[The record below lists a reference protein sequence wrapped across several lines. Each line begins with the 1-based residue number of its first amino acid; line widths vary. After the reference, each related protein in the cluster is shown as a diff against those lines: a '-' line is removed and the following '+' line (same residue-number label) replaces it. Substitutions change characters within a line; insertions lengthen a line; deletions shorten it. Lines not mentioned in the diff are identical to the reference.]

1 MAIIKCPECGQQI
14 SDKAPVCPHC
24 GVEITGKIT
33 RCTQCGEVYFSNLDY
48 CPKCHHATYVSKQ
61 AEAPDETKQKQEHH
75 PTSQQTTSTTTI
87 PPVPPISKPTE
98 TNDRQ
103 KDLKPKKRKTIIY
116 IVALCIAL
124 LISGIVFYCSN
135 SAKIKKENEAYAF
148 ALKSDDVQVL
158 QTYLNN
164 NLDAPEDHRASIM
177 ARLNDLKKQDADWI
191 NALMSDS
198 RTALEYYLVKNP
210 DSEHAVEAR
219 HKIDSIDW
227 TEASNENSIEAMQLY
242 LARHAN
248 GEHVDEA
255 NAALKEIKAKTVQR
269 EDKELVTASMRRFFL
284 SVNVRDEEKLESSV
298 TPIMANF
305 LGKRDASR
313 ADVVTFMNK
322 IYKEDITNMNW
333 HLDNDYQISKKEIG
347 DEQYEYTVDV
357 AAIQK
362 IERTDV
368 SKETEA
374 RYRIKATINPDG
386 LISAMAMTKILE

>member
-61 AEAPDETKQKQEHH
+61 VEAPDETKQKQEHH

-87 PPVPPISKPTE
+87 PPIPPISKPTE

-164 NLDAPEDHRASIM
+164 KDM
-177 ARLNDLKKQDADWI
+177 AG
-191 NALMSDS
+191 
-198 RTALEYYLVKNP
+198 EYG
-210 DSEHAVEAR
+210 
-219 HKIDSIDW
+219 
-227 TEASNENSIEAMQLY
+227 Q
-242 LARHAN
+242 
-248 GEHVDEA
+248 
-255 NAALKEIKAKTVQR
+255 
-269 EDKELVTASMRRFFL
+269 F
-284 SVNVRDEEKLESSV
+284 
-298 TPIMANF
+298 
-305 LGKRDASR
+305 
-313 ADVVTFMNK
+313 
-322 IYKEDITNMNW
+322 
-333 HLDNDYQISKKEIG
+333 
-347 DEQYEYTVDV
+347 
-357 AAIQK
+357 
-362 IERTDV
+362 
-368 SKETEA
+368 
-374 RYRIKATINPDG
+374 
-386 LISAMAMTKILE
+386 

>member
-24 GVEITGKIT
+24 GVEIAGKIT
-33 RCTQCGEVYFSNLDY
+33 RCTQCGEVYFSNQDY

-61 AEAPDETKQKQEHH
+61 AEATNETKQTQEHN
-75 PTSQQTTSTTTI
+75 PTSQQTPPSTTMPPI
-87 PPVPPISKPTE
+87 PPVSKPTD
-98 TNDRQ
+98 TNGRQ
-103 KDLKPKKRKTIIY
+103 EPAKPEKRKTIIY
-116 IVALCIAL
+116 IAALCIAL

-135 SAKIKKENEAYAF
+135 SAKEKEENEAYAF

-158 QTYLNN
+158 QTYLDN

-177 ARLNDLKKQDADWI
+177 ERLNGLKKQDADWA

-198 RTALEYYLVKNP
+198 RTALEYYLAKHP
-210 DSEHAVEAR
+210 DSEHTVEAK

-227 TEASNENSIEAMQLY
+227 ADASNENSIEAIQLY

-255 NAALKEIKAKTVQR
+255 NAALKEIKAKTVQN
-269 EDKELVTASMRRFFL
+269 EDKELVTASLRRFFQ
-284 SVNVRDEEKLESSV
+284 SVNIRNEEKLESSV
-298 TPIMANF
+298 TPVMVNF
-305 LGKRDASR
+305 LGKKDATK

-333 HLDNDYQISKKEIG
+333 LLDTDYQISKKEIG

-357 AAIQK
+357 SASQK
-362 IERTDV
+362 IERTDN

-386 LISAMAMTKILE
+386 LISAMTMTKILE